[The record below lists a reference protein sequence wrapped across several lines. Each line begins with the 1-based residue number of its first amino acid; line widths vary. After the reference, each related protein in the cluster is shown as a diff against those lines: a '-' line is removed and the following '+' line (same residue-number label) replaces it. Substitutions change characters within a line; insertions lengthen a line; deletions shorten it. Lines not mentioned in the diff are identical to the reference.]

1 MSGDLLLK
9 AQNATSDRIKNNS
22 QQNDLN
28 INTKTEATK
37 IANKIAPLINNLASN
52 PKTPKLLE
60 VLIP

>member
-1 MSGDLLLK
+1 LSGDLLLK